1 MTDARAM
8 FALARPAFDDFLAIV
23 RRRWWLI
30 AGVAIAGAAW
40 IELAQNERW
49 NIEAAH
55 LMLYLFWIVGVFWIF
70 AEVMR
75 IRWPRYA
82 MGGDEVWRLSLVA
95 VAVGLLWVLA
105 MLPGL
110 VVKSLHVVILGWVL
124 IYVGDLLISTKL
136 LFAFYATESEAYGG
150 TPIQTSWR
158 LTGGAAFW
166 PTLLLGAIYFVAEL
180 PWTAWHGLI
189 ASVPLREGVGLVL
202 ILLLMTF
209 FSPWKI
215 RWMAALEEAEA
226 LCRDEA
232 ISA

>member
-1 MTDARAM
+1 MTDAGAM
-8 FALARPAFDDFLAIV
+8 FALARPAFGDFLAIV

-30 AGVAIAGAAW
+30 SGVAIVGAAW
-40 IELAQNERW
+40 MQLAQAERW
-49 NIEAAH
+49 DIHAAV
-55 LMLYLFWIVGVFWIF
+55 LLVYPLWILGVFWVF
-70 AEVMR
+70 ADVMR

-136 LFAFYATESEAYGG
+136 LFAFYATESEAYG

-158 LTGGAAFW
+158 LTAGPAFW
-166 PTLLLGAIYFVAEL
+166 PTLLLGVIYIIAEL
-180 PWTAWHGLI
+180 PWTAWHGLVV
-189 ASVPLREGVGLVL
+189 SVPLREGVGQVL
-202 ILLLMTF
+202 ILLLMAF

-226 LCRDEA
+226 LTRDDA